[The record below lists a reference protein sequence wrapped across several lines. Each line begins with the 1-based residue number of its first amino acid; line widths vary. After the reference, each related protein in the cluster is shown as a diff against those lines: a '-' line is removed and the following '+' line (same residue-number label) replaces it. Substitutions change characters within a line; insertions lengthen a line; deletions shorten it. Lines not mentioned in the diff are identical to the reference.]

1 MNTWL
6 KFAPV
11 SGICVTLAILCSG
24 CAQAAPPMDF
34 VDLDYFQIDCSRRTE
49 QIAFLQSLRSTADD
63 RLLARA
69 TNALTPW
76 RMFTN
81 PSAYYNNAAQ
91 GSSRTDWVIN
101 QKLIA
106 LRDDCRSNP

>member
-1 MNTWL
+1 MNISP
-6 KFAPV
+6 KSAPA
-11 SGICVTLAILCSG
+11 SGICVTLAILCS
-24 CAQAAPPMDF
+24 AASAAPAVDF
-34 VDLDYFQIDCSRRTE
+34 TDLDYFQIDCSRRTE

-69 TNALTPW
+69 ANALMPW

-81 PSAYYNNAAQ
+81 PAVYNNNAAQ

-101 QKLIA
+101 QKLMA

>member
-1 MNTWL
+1 MSI
-6 KFAPV
+6 KPKSAVV
-11 SGICVTLAILCSG
+11 SGICVTLAILFNE
-24 CAQAAPPMDF
+24 ATAAPPMDF

-63 RLLARA
+63 RMLARA
-69 TNALTPW
+69 TNALMPW
-76 RMFTN
+76 RMFAN
-81 PSAYYNNAAQ
+81 PAAYNNNAAQ
-91 GSSRTDWVIN
+91 GSNRTDWVIN

>member
-1 MNTWL
+1 MNIRP
-6 KFAPV
+6 KSAHV
-11 SGICVTLAILCSG
+11 SGICVTLAILCNG
-24 CAQAAPPMDF
+24 ATAAPAVDF
-34 VDLDYFQIDCSRRTE
+34 TDLDYFQIDCSRRTE

-63 RLLARA
+63 RLFARA
-69 TNALTPW
+69 TNALMPW

>member
-1 MNTWL
+1 MNIRH
-6 KFAPV
+6 KSAHVF
-11 SGICVTLAILCSG
+11 GICVTLAILCSH
-24 CAQAAPPMDF
+24 AHAAPPMDF
-34 VDLDYFQIDCSRRTE
+34 TDLDYFQIDCSRRTE

-69 TNALTPW
+69 TNSLMPW

-91 GSSRTDWVIN
+91 GSNRTDWVIN

>member
-1 MNTWL
+1 MNIRP
-6 KFAPV
+6 KSAHV

-24 CAQAAPPMDF
+24 ATAAPPVDF
-34 VDLDYFQIDCSRRTE
+34 TDLDYFQIDCSRRAE

-63 RLLARA
+63 RLFARA
-69 TNALTPW
+69 TNALMPW

-81 PSAYYNNAAQ
+81 PAAYNNNAAQ

-101 QKLIA
+101 QKLMA

>member
-1 MNTWL
+1 MNI
-6 KFAPV
+6 KPKSAHV
-11 SGICVTLAILCSG
+11 SGICVTLAILCNS
-24 CAQAAPPMDF
+24 ATAAPPIDF
-34 VDLDYFQIDCSRRTE
+34 TDLDYFQIDCSRRTE

-63 RLLARA
+63 RLFARA
-69 TNALTPW
+69 TNALMPW

-91 GSSRTDWVIN
+91 GSNRTDWVIN